1 MLEWFVDHIYQYKG
15 FSVSASARQINNPPN
30 EAWGPLYRI
39 NGKDQS
45 QSWTPR
51 DRTAVYHTEKSAIAE
66 AGKRAEWMIDN
77 SAPTLRS
84 PA

>member
-1 MLEWFVDHIYQYKG
+1 MVEWSVDSNYEYKG
-15 FSVSASARQINNPPN
+15 FAVNASARQINHAPN
-30 EAWGPLYRI
+30 EAWRPLYRI

-45 QSWTPR
+45 LAWTPR
-51 DRTAVYHTEKSAIAE
+51 DRSVIYATEKTAIAE

-84 PA
+84 P